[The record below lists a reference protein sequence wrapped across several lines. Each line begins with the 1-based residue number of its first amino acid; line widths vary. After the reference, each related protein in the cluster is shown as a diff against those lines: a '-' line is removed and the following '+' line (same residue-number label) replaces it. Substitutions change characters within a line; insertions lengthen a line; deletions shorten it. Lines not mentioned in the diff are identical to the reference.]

1 LGHENFDPAL
11 RTAKRRQERLQ
22 TRIQRAKKRLYFL
35 DGKLKAF
42 TSFMLIRFALLPL
55 LLALG
60 LSACKK
66 PATTT
71 SNNNTAA
78 PNQSA
83 AAASVTPGTS
93 SSSAAATPS
102 VAPAITKPAV
112 DQNAQ
117 VVILGYHRFVNNVK
131 RPDTEITPQAF
142 EAQMQELKNKGI
154 SVIPMQDFLAW
165 RRGEKAIPA
174 KSAIITFDDG
184 WKSQH
189 EVAWPIMK
197 KFNYPV
203 TLFIYTEGIKPGHFS
218 GGESMSWDQLAEMR
232 DAGVDIQGH
241 TATHSDLRKPY
252 DKVAK
257 KKLSPPEYEEWLQ
270 KEVAGSKQMIEQK
283 LGVKVNCFAVP
294 YGFHNDHIRDVV
306 LKAGYEAVFTVYG
319 QPITMHTPLNSVGRY
334 LMEANKPKTFSDAVA
349 AIATTATGP
358 AVAEVA
364 SSNLQTQPADGETIK
379 NPLPLIK
386 ANIASLGAIDPGTAP
401 EMRVSGLGKVDSS
414 FDPKTS
420 MVAYQ
425 VTQRLKDKMCTVI
438 VSAKSGG
445 KKVETHWT
453 FNIDDGTGPPPT
465 ASAAPA
471 TTTPPPAAA
480 PAAKAP
486 KKKRKK

>member
-1 LGHENFDPAL
+1 
-11 RTAKRRQERLQ
+11 
-22 TRIQRAKKRLYFL
+22 
-35 DGKLKAF
+35 
-42 TSFMLIRFALLPL
+42 MLTRFAVPLL
-55 LLALG
+55 LLAL
-60 LSACKK
+60 SFPSCKK
-66 PATTT
+66 PETPAK
-71 SNNNTAA
+71 NNPA
-78 PNQSA
+78 PNQS
-83 AAASVTPGTS
+83 PG
-93 SSSAAATPS
+93 SAAAPGSAVVSAATP
-102 VAPAITKPAV
+102 APAPVHTKPAI

-117 VVILGYHRFVNNVK
+117 VVIFGYHRFVNSVR

-142 EAQMQELKNKGI
+142 EAQMEELKNKGI

-165 RRGEKAIPA
+165 RRGEKAIPS
-174 KSAIITFDDG
+174 KSAILTFDDG

-189 EVAWPIMK
+189 EVAWPILK

-203 TLFIYTEGIKPGHFS
+203 TLFIYTEGIRPGHFS

-241 TATHSDLRKPY
+241 TATHSDLRRPY

-257 KKLSPPEYEEWLQ
+257 KKLSPPEYEEWLE
-270 KEVAGSKQMIEQK
+270 KEIAGSKQMIEQK

-306 LKAGYEAVFTVYG
+306 MKAGYEALFTVYG

-334 LMEANKPKTFSDAVA
+334 LMEANKPKTFTDAIST
-349 AIATTATGP
+349 IATTASGP

-364 SSNLQTQPADGETIK
+364 VSNLQTQPADGETIK

-386 ANIASLGAIDPGTAP
+386 ANIASLGTIDPGTVP

-420 MVAYQ
+420 TVAYQ
-425 VTQRLKDKMCTVI
+425 VTQRLRDKTCTVI
-438 VSAKSGG
+438 VSAKSDG

-453 FNIDDGTGPPPT
+453 FKIDDGTVAPPT
-465 ASAAPA
+465 ASA
-471 TTTPPPAAA
+471 PPSTPAAA
-480 PAAKAP
+480 TAATPASVPK
-486 KKKRKK
+486 KKKRK

>member
-1 LGHENFDPAL
+1 
-11 RTAKRRQERLQ
+11 
-22 TRIQRAKKRLYFL
+22 
-35 DGKLKAF
+35 
-42 TSFMLIRFALLPL
+42 MLTRFAFFPL
-55 LLALG
+55 LLTIG

-66 PATTT
+66 PATAA
-71 SNNNTAA
+71 NNNSAQ
-78 PNQSA
+78 NQSA
-83 AAASVTPGTS
+83 AASATPGAS
-93 SSSAAATPS
+93 NSAAASTP
-102 VAPAITKPAV
+102 VAPVITKPAI

-117 VVILGYHRFVNNVK
+117 VVIFGYHRFVNSVR

-142 EAQMQELKNKGI
+142 EAQMQELKNKNI

-165 RRGEKAIPA
+165 RRGEKAIPS
-174 KSAIITFDDG
+174 KSAILTFDDG

-189 EVAWPIMK
+189 EVAWPILK

-203 TLFIYTEGIKPGHFS
+203 TLFIYTEGIRPGHFS

-257 KKLSPPEYEEWLQ
+257 KKLNPQEYEEWLE
-270 KEVAGSKQMIEQK
+270 KEIAGSKQMIEQK

-306 LKAGYEAVFTVYG
+306 TKAGYEALFTVYG

-349 AIATTATGP
+349 AIATTASGP
-358 AVAEVA
+358 SVAEVS

-386 ANIASLGAIDPGTAP
+386 ANIASLGTIDPGTMP

-414 FDPKTS
+414 FDPKSST
-420 MVAYQ
+420 VAYQ
-425 VTQRLKDKMCTVI
+425 VTQRLKDKTCTVI

-445 KKVETHWT
+445 TKVETHWT
-453 FNIDDGTGPPPT
+453 FNIDDGTSAPPA
-465 ASAAPA
+465 ASAPPS
-471 TTTPPPAAA
+471 TPPPAAV
-480 PAAKAP
+480 PASVPK
-486 KKKRKK
+486 KKKRK